1 MPQNCKVETACF
13 SPNGQ
18 FLVTGTTDGY
28 IEVWDPF
35 SFKHSSDI
43 PYQKDEIFMMHDK
56 VITGLC
62 VSSDSQF
69 LASASEDKL
78 IKVWMMAKGTCL
90 RKFSDPNSVNTA

>member
-43 PYQKDEIFMMHDK
+43 PYQKDEIFMM
-56 VITGLC
+56 
-62 VSSDSQF
+62 QF